1 MMYSTIKTTHMK
13 SKNTHISTLSI
24 LSLCLLSACG
34 GGTSSD
40 QNSSSTAQVIPDQVI
55 PAALQ
60 QAIPANY
67 PANSQQSQILTA
79 INGYRLKMGLG
90 PLNQNTYL
98 DQAATNHQVYL
109 SQSWTNGILEYPS
122 AEIAGRT
129 GFTGASPL
137 DRAKAA
143 GWSQASEVSES
154 MIYGVVDFQSN
165 ITTRLDIMNETIT
178 DVGIAANTNGITILE
193 FGYAGS
199 GQTNASD
206 YIGTYPI
213 NGETE
218 IPLTSGYLMTFKST
232 IAPDACTTYSYP
244 ISLQSQISTYLT
256 LKSFTVRES
265 GSTVDLPPAY
275 ILKQGFSVY
284 PHEAFWVGSAP
295 FKPYTTYNVH
305 FIGRVGGGKA
315 GTGFLVDKSW
325 SFTTGKN
332 YPPSCPQSN

>member
-13 SKNTHISTLSI
+13 SKNTHFSTLFV

-40 QNSSSTAQVIPDQVI
+40 QNSSSTAQVMPDQVI

-98 DQAATNHQVYL
+98 DQAAANHQVYL
-109 SQSWTNGILEYPS
+109 SQSWINGIEEYAA

-129 GFTGASPL
+129 GFTGTYPL

-143 GWSQASEVSES
+143 GWEQASEVLES
-154 MIYGVVDFQSN
+154 QIYGVVDFQSN
-165 ITTRLDIMNETIT
+165 SSTRQYIMNETIT

-218 IPLTSGYLMTFKST
+218 IPITSGYLMVYKSN
-232 IAPDACTTYSYP
+232 IAPDACTTNSYP

-265 GSTVDLPPAY
+265 GSTVDLPAY
-275 ILKQGFSVY
+275 ILRPGSSAY
-284 PHEAFWVGSAP
+284 PHEAFWVGNAP

-325 SFTTGKN
+325 NFTTGKN